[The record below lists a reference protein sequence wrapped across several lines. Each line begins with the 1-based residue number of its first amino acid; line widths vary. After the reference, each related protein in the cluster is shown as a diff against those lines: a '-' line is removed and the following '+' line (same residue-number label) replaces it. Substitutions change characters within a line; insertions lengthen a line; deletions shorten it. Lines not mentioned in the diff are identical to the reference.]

1 MLLFTLD
8 SSNTQP
14 LAFLLFKS
22 LFGLPHNTYIPIMSL
37 QSTKYVL
44 LTPLMIRLIRK
55 KRLEVGESKT
65 VGNCVKAEIVS
76 ISNSAVLHLTKLA
89 QFLAHIKC
97 SKICGQWMF
106 EHMGLVISRVTIF
119 GGLLKLLVL
128 IHESQ
133 LLNFQKFCKLVKYS
147 HY

>member
-14 LAFLLFKS
+14 LALLLFKS
-22 LFGLPHNTYIPIMSL
+22 LFGLPHNTYIPTMSL
-37 QSTKYVL
+37 QCTKYVL

-55 KRLEVGESKT
+55 KRLEMGESKT
-65 VGNCVKAEIVS
+65 VGNCVMAEIVS

-97 SKICGQWMF
+97 SKICSQWMF

-119 GGLLKLLVL
+119 GGLLKPLVL